1 MKRPIASATVEVVM
15 EVEEVEV
22 SRAVSVVILTSGEL
36 ICYRRAPLII
46 YRNIPVSQPGHP

>member
-22 SRAVSVVILTSGEL
+22 SRAVGVVILTSGKL